1 MRLTLAMTVG
11 AALMVGAAA
20 ACGGGQPEPVTPA
33 VDTAAIRD
41 SIEREEAA
49 AAAAEQARRDSLE
62 RARRMD
68 EERIRRE
75 REESL
80 ARARAETA
88 DVRAMFAEAINFDFD
103 RSNIRP
109 GRDTEVLEQKLAIL
123 EANPALRIEI
133 VGHCD
138 ERGSDEYNLA
148 LGNRRAVS
156 AMSFLANR
164 GISADRI
171 AVRSMGEEQPV
182 DPGHNEDA
190 WQQNRRDEFVITGG
204 GDALKKPG
212 M

>member
-33 VDTAAIRD
+33 VDSAAIRD
-41 SIEREEAA
+41 SIERAA
-49 AAAAEQARRDSLE
+49 ADRARRDSLE
-62 RARRMD
+62 RARRME
-68 EERIRRE
+68 EERVRRA
-75 REESL
+75 REDSL
-80 ARARAETA
+80 ARVRAETA
-88 DVRAMFAEAINFDFD
+88 EVRAMFAEVINFDFD

-123 EANPALRIEI
+123 EANQALRIEI

-156 AMSFLANR
+156 AMSFLMNR

-182 DPGHNEDA
+182 DPGHTEDA
-190 WQQNRRDEFVITGG
+190 WAQNRRDEFVITGG

>member
-33 VDTAAIRD
+33 VDSAAVRD

-49 AAAAEQARRDSLE
+49 AAQARRDSLE
-62 RARRMD
+62 RARRME
-68 EERIRRE
+68 EERIRRA
-75 REESL
+75 REDSL
-80 ARARAETA
+80 ARVRAETA
-88 DVRAMFAEAINFDFD
+88 EVRAMFAEVINFDFD
-103 RSNIRP
+103 RSNIRS

-133 VGHCD
+133 VGNCD

-156 AMSFLANR
+156 AMSFLTNR

-190 WQQNRRDEFVITGG
+190 WAQNRRDEFVITGG

>member
-33 VDTAAIRD
+33 VDTVAVRD
-41 SIEREEAA
+41 SIAREEAA
-49 AAAAEQARRDSLE
+49 AVDQARRDSLE
-62 RARRMD
+62 RARRME
-68 EERIRRE
+68 EERIRRA
-75 REESL
+75 REDSL
-80 ARARAETA
+80 ARVRAGTA
-88 DVRAMFAEAINFDFD
+88 EVRAMFAEVINFDFD
-103 RSNIRP
+103 RSNIRS

-133 VGHCD
+133 VGNCD

-156 AMSFLANR
+156 AMSFLTNR

-190 WQQNRRDEFVITGG
+190 WAQNRRDEFVITGG